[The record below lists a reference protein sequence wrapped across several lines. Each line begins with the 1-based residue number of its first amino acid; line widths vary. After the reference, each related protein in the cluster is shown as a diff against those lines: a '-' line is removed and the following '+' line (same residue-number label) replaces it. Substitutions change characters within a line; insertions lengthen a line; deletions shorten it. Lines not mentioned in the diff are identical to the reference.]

1 MSEKQLYISR
11 RKFVTAAGL
20 AGAGALAGG
29 ALAGCTSSSGSSSAS
44 ASASSASTS
53 ASASASSA
61 SASASASGSAAAA
74 LDPKNWD
81 AIVAAAK
88 GQEVNLWMSA
98 GTKEI
103 NDWVDGPATSYLAD
117 KFGIKLNRVP
127 VNSSNE
133 FVTQISSEMQA
144 KKEDGTVDVVWAN
157 GSTFKSLKDN
167 GYLYGPWT
175 QDSPTGQLIDWNHQ
189 DNKYDAGVE
198 TEGLSMVWH
207 RYTASFFADT
217 DKVGTTFPTTPTE
230 YLEWVK
236 QFPGH
241 FTYPA
246 AGDSQGDRFMYTM
259 FANIIG
265 RDAWKEIATDLTL
278 TKDQLRT
285 KLADGLAFLRELN
298 PYLWNK
304 GETFPAKYSEAEKM
318 YADGEIYSN
327 FNVRFPQAKV
337 DNGTYPAGTRC
348 FVLKEASLCYNSY
361 FEIAANASHKAAAMV
376 AVNEICGPTLEAS
389 KFAATFIPSG
399 LDYSKLSAE
408 QKKGFDDVKLGPAT
422 LNPEDIE
429 PIAIALASSTAIEII
444 HDLWN
449 EEVVGKTNA

>member
-1 MSEKQLYISR
+1 MSEKQLYLSR
-11 RKFVTAAGL
+11 RKFVTASGL
-20 AGAGALAGG
+20 VGAGVLGASALT
-29 ALAGCTSSSGSSSAS
+29 GCASGSG
-44 ASASSASTS
+44 S

-61 SASASASGSAAAA
+61 SASASASSASASASAASTSASA
-74 LDPKNWD
+74 SAGATLDPKTWD
-81 AIVAAAK
+81 AIVDAAK

-103 NDWVDGPATSYLAD
+103 NDWVDGPAAEYLLKNFD
-117 KFGIKLNRVP
+117 IKLNRVP

-144 KKEDGTVDVVWAN
+144 GTKEGTVDAVWAN

-175 QDSPTGQLIDWNHQ
+175 EDSPTGKLIDWNHQ
-189 DNKYDAGVE
+189 DNKYDAGVL

-217 DKVGTTFPTTPTE
+217 DKVGTSFPKNPTE

-259 FANIIG
+259 FANIMG

-278 TKDQLRT
+278 TKDQLRD

-298 PYLWNK
+298 PYLWNQ
-304 GETFPAKYSEAEKM
+304 GTTFPAKYSEAEKM
-318 YADGEIYSN
+318 YSDGEIYSN

-348 FVLKEASLCYNSY
+348 FVLSEASLCYNSY
-361 FEIAANASHKAAAMV
+361 FEIAANAAHKAAAMV
-376 AVNEICGPTLEAS
+376 AINELCGPTLEAS

-399 LDYSKLSAE
+399 LDYSKLSAD
-408 QKKGFDDVKLGPAT
+408 QKKGFDEVKLGDAT

-444 HDLWN
+444 HELWN
-449 EEVVGKTNA
+449 EEVVGKTN